1 MKQEFE
7 SGVRYYTT
15 GIAQVKINFPEGE
28 VCCRWCPFCRSEE
41 SLKRY
46 WCRLTNEMIYNPY
59 AGIGGCCP
67 VEFEGK
73 EN

>member
-59 AGIGGCCP
+59 AGIGECCP